1 MWALY
6 CTRSDAVQVYVP
18 DEWANTGGH
27 TEQPDV
33 GVLVDIDR
41 HGVPM
46 GVAVMGP
53 RTVDLTEVIP
63 PLANRFSFDPDALL
77 AAMRAALAAPDR
89 EITIDV
95 RGLPA

>member
-27 TEQPDV
+27 TEQPDR
-33 GVLVDIDR
+33 GVLIDIDR

-46 GVAVMGP
+46 GIAVMEP
-53 RTVDLTEVIP
+53 RAVDLARVIP
-63 PLANRFSFDPDALL
+63 AVASRFSFDPDALL

>member
-6 CTRSDAVQVYVP
+6 CTQSDAVQVYVP
-18 DEWANTGGH
+18 DDWANTGGH
-27 TEQPDV
+27 TEHPGF

-41 HGVPM
+41 NGVPM
-46 GVAVMGP
+46 GVAVMEP
-53 RTVDLTEVIP
+53 RAVDLARVIP
-63 PLANRFSFDPDALL
+63 AVASRFNFDPDALL

-89 EITIDV
+89 EIKIDV

>member
-6 CTRSDAVQVYVP
+6 CSRSNAVQVFVR
-18 DEWANTGGH
+18 DAWANTGGH
-27 TEQPDV
+27 TEQPGG

-41 HGVPM
+41 TGVPI
-46 GVAVMGP
+46 GVAVMEP
-53 RTVDLTEVIP
+53 HEVDLARVVPET
-63 PLANRFSFDPDALL
+63 AGRFGMDHSAIL

-95 RGLPA
+95 RGLAA